1 MSKDR
6 ILFSLFILV
15 LLVLTYFSLH
25 FFNPKRSAINEAKG
39 LLKEFKAHK
48 AVDIL
53 KNAKDKVKKS
63 DTELDAFIFYA
74 LVKANEFKEANTYL
88 KKIKVFPYMEN
99 NELEDMLTILSEN
112 EQNAMLISLIQKLGY
127 AKLNE
132 DFFIKLS
139 SEKNSIEIEMQ
150 ILDEALKYLR
160 RTKKAAKKKMNGGQV
175 PTGKIEEYLVSRSI
189 DCANIFFA
197 REDYVTAK
205 KYLEKP
211 IELNILENSTLKDR
225 LYYDLAFAYEKLGD
239 SEQAQ
244 KYLET
249 SARLGNQEAKD
260 ALQGPTPT
268 EG

>member
-53 KNAKDKVKKS
+53 KNAKGQVKRS

-74 LVKANEFKEANTYL
+74 LVKANEFSEANTYL

-99 NELEDMLTILSEN
+99 DELEDVLEILSEN
-112 EQNAMLISLIQKLGY
+112 EQNAMLISLLKKLNY
-127 AKLNE
+127 AKISE

-139 SEKNSIEIEMQ
+139 SEKNVIEIEMQ
-150 ILDEALKYLR
+150 ILMESLNYLQR
-160 RTKKAAKKKMNGGQV
+160 AKKISKKKMNGAKIS
-175 PTGKIEEYLVSRSI
+175 TDKIEEYLVSRSI
-189 DCANIFFA
+189 DAANIFFA
-197 REDYVTAK
+197 REDYELAR

-211 IELNILENSTLKDR
+211 IEMNILENSTMKDM

-239 SEQAQ
+239 SEKAQ

-249 SARLGNQEAKD
+249 SARLGNQEAKE
-260 ALQGPTPT
+260 ALQGPIPI